1 MELTPPR
8 QRLLLAAV
16 MSGLLLAMLDQTI
29 VGTALPEIVGRLGGD
44 SLYVWVVTAYLVP
57 ATVSIP
63 IYARLSDRYGRRALL
78 LVGMV
83 IFLLGSGLSAAAQ
96 SMEQLV
102 AFRALQGLGA
112 GALEGLTFI
121 LVADLYQGK
130 RSAALQG
137 ALAGLMGVSFI
148 AGPLLGGFIADG
160 IGWRW
165 VFLVNLPIGLA
176 ALAVV
181 ATVLPASIGR
191 SEDRRMPLDLKG
203 IALLTLAIGLVL
215 IGLGERELPLLVAG
229 LVPLAAFIVV
239 ERRASAPIVPPALFA
254 ERRTG
259 AILVAG
265 AFGGFG
271 MFASLLLLPR
281 YFQDVEGA
289 SATHSGVLIYPLLIG
304 LIISVNVAGGVIA
317 TRGEYRTVVLGGMV
331 LLVIGALG
339 FATFDASTPRWE
351 SLTFMAL
358 IGLGVGPQ
366 LSGLQIAM
374 MHTVEPHRIAGGLG
388 SLMLL
393 RQVGAAVALAAAETM
408 YVRGEDPA
416 VAVGTS
422 IVVIALVGAAI
433 ASAALLSVPRPATR
447 FALAS

>member
-137 ALAGLMGVSFI
+137 ALAGLMGVSSSP
-148 AGPLLGGFIADG
+148 G
-160 IGWRW
+160 RCS
-165 VFLVNLPIGLA
+165 A
-176 ALAVV
+176 A
-181 ATVLPASIGR
+181 S
-191 SEDRRMPLDLKG
+191 S
-203 IALLTLAIGLVL
+203 
-215 IGLGERELPLLVAG
+215 
-229 LVPLAAFIVV
+229 
-239 ERRASAPIVPPALFA
+239 
-254 ERRTG
+254 RTG
-259 AILVAG
+259 SAG
-265 AFGGFG
+265 AGC
-271 MFASLLLLPR
+271 S
-281 YFQDVEGA
+281 
-289 SATHSGVLIYPLLIG
+289 S
-304 LIISVNVAGGVIA
+304 
-317 TRGEYRTVVLGGMV
+317 
-331 LLVIGALG
+331 
-339 FATFDASTPRWE
+339 
-351 SLTFMAL
+351 
-358 IGLGVGPQ
+358 
-366 LSGLQIAM
+366 
-374 MHTVEPHRIAGGLG
+374 
-388 SLMLL
+388 
-393 RQVGAAVALAAAETM
+393 
-408 YVRGEDPA
+408 
-416 VAVGTS
+416 
-422 IVVIALVGAAI
+422 
-433 ASAALLSVPRPATR
+433 
-447 FALAS
+447 